1 MRPVMRPVVFDP
13 DRDNEDT
20 TWFTFENLHKAYLA
34 CRKGK
39 TNKLNHLKF
48 FVNLEQELLKLETE
62 LKNRTYRP
70 GSSIAF
76 VVTKPKVR
84 EIFAAEFRDRVV
96 HHLLCAYLEPKFER
110 IFIHDSYACRKG
122 KGTHRAVM
130 RLQYFLWHQRRMAR
144 ERPVYYLKMDV
155 MSFFTSIDQKILFDL
170 ICKKVKRQE
179 IRWLAKI
186 IIFHD
191 CVRDSMPIIQSR
203 PELFAMLPR
212 KKSLFFT
219 PPGVGLPI
227 GNLTSQFFANVY
239 LNELDQFI
247 KHKLKVKF
255 YIRYVDDLVL
265 LGNSKNELRMQMITV
280 GKFAKECLHLRM
292 HPGKQYIRPSSD
304 GIDFLGYVVR
314 ADYILM
320 RRRVVGNWR
329 YKLDN
334 QKMLRNFEQTYEIAQ
349 TESPSLKR
357 AQNLFNSYH
366 AHAKWGN
373 CRTLVKK
380 ISKQYLLQR

>member
-13 DRDNEDT
+13 DRDTSDS

-48 FVNLEQELLKLETE
+48 FSNLEQELLLLETE
-62 LKNRTYRP
+62 LRERTYRP

-110 IFIHDSYACRKG
+110 IFIHDSYACRRG
-122 KGTHRAVM
+122 KGTHRAVI
-130 RLQYFLWHQRRMAR
+130 RLQDNLWQQRQQAR
-144 ERPVYYLKMDV
+144 GRPVYYLKMDV
-155 MSFFTSIDQKILFDL
+155 MSFFTSIDQQILYDL
-170 ICKKVKRQE
+170 ICKKIKRQE

-191 CVRDSMPIIQSR
+191 CVRDFAPIIQSR
-203 PELFAMLPR
+203 PELFAQLPR
-212 KKSLFFT
+212 HKSLFYA

-239 LNELDQFI
+239 LNELDQFV
-247 KHKLKVKF
+247 KHQLKVKN
-255 YIRYVDDLVL
+255 YLRYVDDLVL
-265 LGNSKNELRMQMITV
+265 LGDGVEELRGQMDAI
-280 GKFAKECLHLRM
+280 GKFASECLHLRM
-292 HPGKQYIRPSSD
+292 HPDKQFIRPSSG
-304 GIDFLGYVVR
+304 GIDFLGYIVR
-314 ADYILM
+314 VDYILM
-320 RRRVVGNWR
+320 RRRVVGSWR
-329 YKLDN
+329 YKLDQ
-334 QKMLRNFEQTYEIAQ
+334 QKMLRADKRQRGIAR
-349 TESPSLKR
+349 K
-357 AQNLFNSYH
+357 LFHSYS
-366 AHAKWGN
+366 AHARWGD
-373 CRTLVKK
+373 CRSLVKL
-380 ISKQYLLQR
+380 ISQQYSLMSQQN